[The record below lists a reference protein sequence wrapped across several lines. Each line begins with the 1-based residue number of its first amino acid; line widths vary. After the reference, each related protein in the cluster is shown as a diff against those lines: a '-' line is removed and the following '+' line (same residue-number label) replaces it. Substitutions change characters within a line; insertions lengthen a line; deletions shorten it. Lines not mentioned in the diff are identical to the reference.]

1 MNCLV
6 KALLPVL
13 VVLVIPMSAS
23 ASHYDIPSS
32 GIVDEAV
39 AGRLAAQGI
48 NSTKDL
54 WAKTLTRN
62 DRARLA
68 KKVKVAA
75 SEVLR
80 WHDFC
85 DLLRLSGVGP
95 KVARV
100 MTVAG
105 VNNLKALA
113 RQNPDDLAAR
123 VAAVRDKV
131 PELGKLPD
139 RNNFQSWIEQ
149 AASLVKEDASPKK

>member
-1 MNCLV
+1 MTHLARV
-6 KALLPVL
+6 LLPVL
-13 VVLVIPMSAS
+13 VVLAFPTAAS

-32 GIVDEAV
+32 GIVDEVV

-48 NSTKDL
+48 HSTKDL
-54 WAKTLTRN
+54 WARTLTRN

-68 KKVKVAA
+68 KKVKVTA
-75 SEVLR
+75 SEVAR

-95 KVARV
+95 KVARA
-100 MTVAG
+100 MTAAG
-105 VNNLKALA
+105 VHNLRELV
-113 RQNPDDLAAR
+113 RQDPDDLAAR

-139 RNNFQSWIEQ
+139 RDNFRSWIDQ
-149 AASLVKEDASPKK
+149 AAALLKDDAAPKK